1 MPENTSSSPAE
12 PSTWQDIAAR
22 KQAQRASLIP
32 PEWKLSASVLKASQE
47 NALLSTSAWR
57 TAGILTPWELSLTDS
72 HDATSLLGLLTTGA
86 LKSEDVVRAYC
97 KRAAIAQQLT
107 NCLTEIMFDPA
118 IERARDLDAH
128 FARTGRPLGPLHG
141 LPISMKDTFW
151 IAGFDSSVGIA
162 GFCFKP
168 ATENAAL
175 VELLL
180 SLGAVIHVKTN
191 VPQTMMA
198 LDSHNNVFGR
208 TLNPQNNALTAGGSS
223 GGEGALIAMRGSVLG
238 VGTDVGGSIRVPA
251 GCNGLFAI
259 KPSAGFVPYSGQE
272 GGSKPGAS
280 KLAIESV
287 AGPLA
292 TSLRDCE
299 LFMRVI
305 SNAKPGRFDADAV
318 VPSWKN
324 MEGMTKRNVTIGIVR
339 TDGHVKPLPPIH
351 KLMDEVAEIL
361 GRSGQGIE
369 VIEVDLSQILP
380 KVLKV
385 FNGLLSIDGSKTWF
399 DHLAITGEPLSPW
412 LQGRLV
418 QRPQKT
424 VNQIRELQAQKMEL
438 QKEFLRVWEER
449 GSYWLT
455 DNNSKMQDGK
465 TLDAFIMPLAPHP
478 ILPIDRWNTVNYTA
492 SLNLLDLS
500 TGIIPVRACTEEDLQ
515 GPDFN
520 GKAVNGWD
528 KINQEHWTKVDL
540 KTYIGS
546 PLSVQV
552 VTPRL
557 TERRLTDIMNVV
569 DVALRAKNKSSS
581 SKL

>member
-1 MPENTSSSPAE
+1 M
-12 PSTWQDIAAR
+12 
-22 KQAQRASLIP
+22 RAF
-32 PEWKLSASVLKASQE
+32 
-47 NALLSTSAWR
+47 
-57 TAGILTPWELSLTDS
+57 
-72 HDATSLLGLLTTGA
+72 
-86 LKSEDVVRAYC
+86 C

-107 NCLTEIMFDPA
+107 NCLTEIMFDSA
-118 IERARDLDAH
+118 VERAKELDAH

-151 IAGFDSSVGIA
+151 ITGFDTSVGIA

-238 VGTDVGGSIRVPA
+238 VGTDVGGSIRIPA

-259 KPSAGFVPYSGQE
+259 KPSVGFVPSAGQQ

-280 KLAIESV
+280 KLALEAV

-292 TSLRDCE
+292 TSRRDCE
-299 LFMRVI
+299 LFMRVV
-305 SNAKPGRFDADAV
+305 ADARPGRFDADAI

-324 MEGMTKRNVTIGIVR
+324 MDGVTQRNLTIGIVR
-339 TDGHVKPLPPIH
+339 TDGHVKPLPPVR
-351 KLMDEVAEIL
+351 KLMDEVADIL
-361 GRSGQGIE
+361 GRSGEGIE
-369 VIEVDLSQILP
+369 VIEVDLLHILP

-385 FNGLLSIDGSKTWF
+385 FNGLMSIDGSKTWF

-424 VNQIRELQAQKMEL
+424 VDQIRELQAQRMEL
-438 QKEFLRVWEER
+438 QKEFLRVWEES
-449 GSYWLT
+449 GGCWLT
-455 DNNSKMQDGK
+455 NNSIKTQAGR

-478 ILPIDRWNTVNYTA
+478 ILPIDRWNTINYTA

-500 TGIIPVRACTEEDLQ
+500 TGVIPVRACTEEDLQ
-515 GPDFN
+515 GSVFN
-520 GKAVNGWD
+520 IKAANGWD
-528 KINQEHWTKVDL
+528 QINQEHWSKVDL
-540 KTYIGS
+540 KTYVGS

-552 VTPRL
+552 ITPRL
-557 TERRLTDIMNVV
+557 TERRLADIMNVV
-569 DVALRAKNKSSS
+569 DVTLRTKDKSAS